1 MESPAQ
7 IHRRE
12 VLLVPMSALG
22 HSGEQKIPGTAM
34 AWATA
39 LKKMSRICRFWSLWF
54 DVTVEQGLIQLR
66 TEPKR
71 RNDDALHGDS

>member
-1 MESPAQ
+1 MAKLRKPDKA
-7 IHRRE
+7 
-12 VLLVPMSALG
+12 
-22 HSGEQKIPGTAM
+22 HSFRDSKARDVSKKIPGTAM

-54 DVTVEQGLIQLR
+54 DITVEPGLIQLR

>member
-1 MESPAQ
+1 MPEAD
-7 IHRRE
+7 I
-12 VLLVPMSALG
+12 VKMSADVLDANSVVDMSEKDSRHRNGLG
-22 HSGEQKIPGTAM
+22 D
-34 AWATA
+34 A

-54 DVTVEQGLIQLR
+54 DVTVEPGLIQLR

>member
-1 MESPAQ
+1 VEEHNHEIKPDDHQQAEFGS
-7 IHRRE
+7 
-12 VLLVPMSALG
+12 VSK
-22 HSGEQKIPGTAM
+22 KILGTAM

-54 DVTVEQGLIQLR
+54 DVTVEPGLIQLR